1 MTCRRRRFQYFGDLA
16 TGQWVASSCKPC
28 HRALTCRGED
38 NVSTALSRV
47 RPSPA
52 VLKSSRVEVA
62 RFPLKHLKRGGRRPW
77 RKARDPYRRQQIWC
91 QALLPPTFLLR
102 HHLTAARKA
111 ALDQQESTTLSLAM
125 LTVTKLFLRMQPC
138 QLRT

>member
-16 TGQWVASSCKPC
+16 TGRWVASLCKPY

-52 VLKSSRVEVA
+52 VLKSSRVEEE
-62 RFPLKHLKRGGRRPW
+62 RFPMKHLNRGGRRPW
-77 RKARDPYRRQQIWC
+77 RKARDPCQRQQIWGK
-91 QALLPPTFLLR
+91 ALITRFY
-102 HHLTAARKA
+102 HHLRPTY
-111 ALDQQESTTLSLAM
+111 LL
-125 LTVTKLFLRMQPC
+125 C
-138 QLRT
+138 